1 MKLLNQWAMLA
12 LLLTAPIGAHAEA
25 QSPNSVIQEA
35 ADLLAS
41 SLEGRKDELEA
52 DREALYSVINGILL
66 PRFDRTY
73 AAQLV
78 LGRTWRD
85 ASEAQ
90 RERFIEAFYNS
101 LLRKYADGLLQ
112 YDPNRI
118 EILPFRGDE
127 TKPRVIVKTLVTL
140 DDGTEVP
147 VDYGLVKRDSGW
159 LVFDV
164 TIEGIS
170 YVRNFRAELDAEV
183 AATSLDAVIERLER
197 EASAAHPE

>member
-1 MKLLNQWAMLA
+1 MKILHQWTLATLLSIVAVGSQAQ
-12 LLLTAPIGAHAEA
+12 AP
-25 QSPNSVIQEA
+25 SPNAVIQEA
-35 ADLLAS
+35 ANLLAS

-90 RERFIEAFYNS
+90 RERFIDAFYNS

-112 YDPNRI
+112 YDQNRI

-197 EASAAHPE
+197 EASAAPPG